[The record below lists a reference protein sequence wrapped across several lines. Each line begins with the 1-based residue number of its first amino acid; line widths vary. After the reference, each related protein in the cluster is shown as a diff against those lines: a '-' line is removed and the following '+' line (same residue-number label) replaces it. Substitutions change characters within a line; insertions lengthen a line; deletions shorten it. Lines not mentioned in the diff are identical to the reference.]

1 MSATV
6 RCIWENAKSFKIQKD
21 APLKKFLIKRE
32 ILGGECGG
40 SYLFQTFLEMTP
52 DRLASTHKFCLAL
65 STYPHQ

>member
-6 RCIWENAKSFKIQKD
+6 RYIWENAKSFKIQKD
-21 APLKKFLIKRE
+21 AQKKFLIKKGSTGR
-32 ILGGECGG
+32 GVWGE
-40 SYLFQTFLEMTP
+40 LFFQTFLEMTP